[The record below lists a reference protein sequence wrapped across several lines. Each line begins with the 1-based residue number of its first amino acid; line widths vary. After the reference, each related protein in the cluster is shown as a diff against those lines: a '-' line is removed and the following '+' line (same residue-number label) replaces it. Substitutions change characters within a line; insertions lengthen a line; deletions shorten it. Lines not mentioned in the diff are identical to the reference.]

1 MCPRDNDKMEET
13 QMRCAKGILFSLLA
27 GLLAPQPLLAVDAPE
42 LKVEHSIVID
52 APPEE
57 VWEVVS
63 DFNGLPRW
71 LPTIESSRIIL
82 GKNREV
88 GCIRELTRANGT
100 KVQEKLIA
108 YEPWNMRLA
117 DTYIGGA
124 LGASDY
130 YPAISVKAACNGKSR
145 VEWKARFRRLA
156 YWTDDPPAGQD
167 DAAVLAAFNK
177 VYPLGLET
185 LKKLVEGQ

>member
-1 MCPRDNDKMEET
+1 
-13 QMRCAKGILFSLLA
+13 MRSATVALFALLS
-27 GLLAPQPLLAVDAPE
+27 GWLAPLPLLAADAPE

-52 APPEE
+52 APPEQ

-88 GCIRELTRANGT
+88 GAIRELVRANGT

-108 YEPWNMRLA
+108 YEPWNMSLSY
-117 DTYIGGA
+117 TYIGGQP
-124 LGASDY
+124 GASDY
-130 YPAISVKAACNGKSR
+130 YPTMTVKPAGNGKSR
-145 VEWKARFRRLA
+145 VEWKARFKRLA
-156 YWTDDPPAGQD
+156 YWTDDPPPGQD
-167 DAAVLAAFNK
+167 DATVLAAFNQT
-177 VYPLGLET
+177 YPLGLET
-185 LKKLVEGQ
+185 LKKLIEGR

>member
-1 MCPRDNDKMEET
+1 MK
-13 QMRCAKGILFSLLA
+13 MRCAKEVLFTLLA

-42 LKVEHSIVID
+42 LQVEHSIVID
-52 APPEE
+52 APPEQ

-71 LPTIESSRIIL
+71 LPVIESSRIIL

-108 YEPWNMRLA
+108 YEPWNMSFLHV
-117 DTYIGGA
+117 Y
-124 LGASDY
+124 
-130 YPAISVKAACNGKSR
+130 
-145 VEWKARFRRLA
+145 RR
-156 YWTDDPPAGQD
+156 PAGCQRLLPHHD
-167 DAAVLAAFNK
+167 SEGCRKRHESSRMESAVQAPRL
-177 VYPLGLET
+177 LDR
-185 LKKLVEGQ
+185 

>member
-1 MCPRDNDKMEET
+1 
-13 QMRCAKGILFSLLA
+13 MRSAKVAVFALLA
-27 GLLAPQPLLAVDAPE
+27 GWLAPLPLLAVDAPE

-52 APPEE
+52 APAEE

-88 GCIRELTRANGT
+88 GAIRELVRANGT

-108 YEPWNMRLA
+108 YEPWNMSISY
-117 DTYIGGA
+117 TYIGGQP
-124 LGASDY
+124 GASDY
-130 YPAISVKAACNGKSR
+130 YPTMTVKPAGSGKSR
-145 VEWKARFRRLA
+145 VEWKARFKRLA
-156 YWTDDPPAGQD
+156 YWTDNPPPGQD
-167 DAAVLAAFNK
+167 DATVLAAFNK

-185 LKKLVEGQ
+185 LKKLIEGR